1 MTSGQIKIQIGSD
14 MLSKKKA
21 LLVIN
26 PCAGVDRKRV
36 SPLDVIKKLSAA
48 GFEINV
54 ERTKCQGD
62 ATTIVKEMGK
72 DFDLVLCCGG
82 DGTLNETIN
91 GVLDLEKRIPVGYI
105 PSGSTNDLASTLG
118 IPVGAGPATDLILN
132 GKTNGYDVGSFR
144 GRYFNYIASFGAAT
158 DLSYTTPQKWKNLF
172 GHNAY
177 VYYGVGVRMFPMLAS
192 FKPTYMKIEYD
203 GGVVE
208 DKFYFGAVS
217 NTTSVAGVFKYD
229 NVKLNDGYFEL
240 LLVKGLKRNI
250 DVFGI
255 LNKVIH
261 KDYSGDN
268 IIFTKTKRVKI
279 TCDTEVP
286 WTLDGEFG
294 GNVGDVEINV
304 IHNAYDIYSDNEDLF
319 VTE

>member
-1 MTSGQIKIQIGSD
+1 

-54 ERTKCQGD
+54 ENTKGIGD

-91 GVLDLEKRIPVGYI
+91 GVLALDKKIPVGYI

-118 IPVGAGPATDLILN
+118 IPVGVGPATDLILN

-177 VYYGVGVRMFPMLAS
+177 VYYGVGVRLFPMLAG
-192 FKPTYMKIEYD
+192 FRPTYMKIEYD

-208 DKFYFGAVS
+208 DKFYFGAIS

-229 NVKLNDGYFEL
+229 NIKLNDGYFEL
-240 LLVKGLKRNI
+240 LLVKGLK
-250 DVFGI
+250 
-255 LNKVIH
+255 
-261 KDYSGDN
+261 DYSGDN
-268 IIFTKTKRVKI
+268 IIFTKTKHVKI
-279 TCDTEVP
+279 TCDTEIP

-294 GNVGDVEINV
+294 GNVGNVEIDV

-319 VTE
+319 VSE

>member
-1 MTSGQIKIQIGSD
+1 MIGSD
-14 MLSKKKA
+14 RLSKKKA

-36 SPLDVIKKLSAA
+36 SPLDVIQKLSAA

-91 GVLDLEKRIPVGYI
+91 GVMTLEKRVPVGYI

-118 IPVGAGPATDLILN
+118 IPVGVGPATDLILN
-132 GKTNGYDVGSFR
+132 GKLNGYDVGSFQ

-158 DLSYTTPQKWKNLF
+158 DLSYATPQKWKNLF

-177 VYYGVGVRMFPMLAS
+177 VYYGVGVRLFPMLAG

-208 DKFYFGAVS
+208 DKFYFGAIS

-229 NVKLNDGYFEL
+229 NIKLNDGYFEL

-250 DVFGI
+250 DVLGI
-255 LNKVIH
+255 LNKVIR

-268 IIFTKTKRVKI
+268 IIFTKTKHVKI
-279 TCDTEVP
+279 TCDTEIP

-294 GNVGDVEINV
+294 GNVGDVEIDV
-304 IHNAYDIYSDNEDLF
+304 IHNAYDIYSDNKDLF
-319 VTE
+319 VSE

>member
-1 MTSGQIKIQIGSD
+1 

-91 GVLDLEKRIPVGYI
+91 GVLDLDKRIPVGYI

-118 IPVGAGPATDLILN
+118 IPVGVGPATDLILN
-132 GKTNGYDVGSFR
+132 GKTNGYDVGSFQ

-177 VYYGVGVRMFPMLAS
+177 VYYGVGVRLFPMLAG
-192 FKPTYMKIEYD
+192 FRPTYMKIEYD

-208 DKFYFGAVS
+208 DKFYFGAIS

-229 NVKLNDGYFEL
+229 DIKLNDGYFEL

-250 DVFGI
+250 DVLGI
-255 LNKVIH
+255 LNKVIR

-268 IIFTKTKRVKI
+268 IIFTKTKHVKI
-279 TCDTEVP
+279 TCDTEIP

-294 GNVGDVEINV
+294 GNVGDVEIDV

-319 VTE
+319 VSE

>member
-1 MTSGQIKIQIGSD
+1 

-91 GVLDLEKRIPVGYI
+91 GVLDLDKRIPVGYI

-118 IPVGAGPATDLILN
+118 IPVGVGPATDLILN
-132 GKTNGYDVGSFR
+132 GKTNGYDVGSFQ

-177 VYYGVGVRMFPMLAS
+177 VYYGVGVRLFPMLAG
-192 FKPTYMKIEYD
+192 FRPTYMKIEYD

-208 DKFYFGAVS
+208 DKFYFGAIS

-229 NVKLNDGYFEL
+229 DIKLNDGYFEL

-250 DVFGI
+250 DVLGI

-268 IIFTKTKRVKI
+268 IIFTKTKHVKI
-279 TCDTEVP
+279 TCDTEIP

-294 GNVGDVEINV
+294 GNVGDVEIDV
-304 IHNAYDIYSDNEDLF
+304 IHNAYDIYSENEELF
-319 VTE
+319 VSE

>member
-1 MTSGQIKIQIGSD
+1 

-36 SPLDVIKKLSAA
+36 SPLDIIKKLSAA

-54 ERTKCQGD
+54 ENTKGIGD

-91 GVLDLEKRIPVGYI
+91 GVMSLDKKIPVGYI

-118 IPVGAGPATDLILN
+118 IPVGVGPATDLILN
-132 GKTNGYDVGSFR
+132 GKTNGYDVGSFQ

-177 VYYGVGVRMFPMLAS
+177 VYYGVGVRLFPMLAG
-192 FKPTYMKIEYD
+192 FRPTYMKIEYD

-208 DKFYFGAVS
+208 DKFYFGAIS

-229 NVKLNDGYFEL
+229 DIKLNDGYFEL

-250 DVFGI
+250 DVLGI

-268 IIFTKTKRVKI
+268 IIFTKTKHVKI

-294 GNVGDVEINV
+294 GNVGNVEIDV
-304 IHNAYDIYSDNEDLF
+304 LHNAYEIYSDNEDLF
-319 VTE
+319 VSE

>member
-1 MTSGQIKIQIGSD
+1 

-36 SPLDVIKKLSAA
+36 SPLDIIKKLSAA

-54 ERTKCQGD
+54 ENTKGVGD
-62 ATTIVKEMGK
+62 ATTIVNEMGK

-91 GVLDLEKRIPVGYI
+91 GVLSLDKKIPVGYI

-118 IPVGAGPATDLILN
+118 IPVGVGPATDLILN
-132 GKTNGYDVGSFR
+132 GKTNGYDVGSFK

-177 VYYGVGVRMFPMLAS
+177 VYYGVGVRMIPLLAS

-208 DKFYFGAVS
+208 DKFYFGAIS

-229 NVKLNDGYFEL
+229 NIKLNDGYFEL

-268 IIFTKTKRVKI
+268 IIFTKTKHVKI

-294 GNVGDVEINV
+294 GNVGDVEIDV
-304 IHNAYDIYSDNEDLF
+304 IHNAYEIYSDNEDLF
-319 VTE
+319 VSE

>member
-1 MTSGQIKIQIGSD
+1 

-54 ERTKCQGD
+54 ENTKGIGD

-91 GVLDLEKRIPVGYI
+91 GVLALDKKIPVGYI

-118 IPVGAGPATDLILN
+118 IPVGVGPATDLILN
-132 GKTNGYDVGSFR
+132 GKTNGYDVGSFQ

-177 VYYGVGVRMFPMLAS
+177 VYYGVGVRLFPMLAG
-192 FKPTYMKIEYD
+192 FRPTYMKIEYD

-208 DKFYFGAVS
+208 DKFYFGAIS

-229 NVKLNDGYFEL
+229 NIKLNDGYFEL
-240 LLVKGLKRNI
+240 LLVKGLKRNL

-268 IIFTKTKRVKI
+268 IIFTKTKHVKI
-279 TCDTEVP
+279 TCDTEIP

-294 GNVGDVEINV
+294 GNVGNVEIDV

-319 VTE
+319 VSE